1 MQEFEH
7 FFCKKIF
14 LHYFALKQYTFH
26 FNFVSLQTLK
36 IKTRKK
42 MNGKLTLTLL
52 AGLMVLASCKEKKQ
66 TQDIIA
72 PPRVENTQPAE
83 PVRMQPYSKT
93 WAVKWLGK
101 EYKVTVNRAANDSL
115 PIVKDEMDQE
125 FYDNSIALEICRA
138 DGSVAISKTF
148 TKATFEAYIDNNYR
162 KAGILEGL
170 VFDEVDGQCLEFA
183 ASVSL
188 PQTDEYI
195 PLEVKIDNFGNVKIE
210 RDSEMDTNGNGNVK
224 AEKEDDES

>member
-1 MQEFEH
+1 MMNINREV
-7 FFCKKIF
+7 
-14 LHYFALKQYTFH
+14 TF
-26 FNFVSLQTLK
+26 
-36 IKTRKK
+36 
-42 MNGKLTLTLL
+42 TLL
-52 AGLMVLASCKEKKQ
+52 AGLLLLAGCKEKKQ

-72 PPRVENTQPAE
+72 PPKAE
-83 PVRMQPYSKT
+83 YAKPSGPERMQPYSKT
-93 WAVKWLGK
+93 WSVQWLNK
-101 EYKVTVNRAANDSL
+101 TYEVTVNRMPNDSL
-115 PIVKDEMDQE
+115 PIVKDEAGFQ
-125 FYDNSIALEICRA
+125 FVDNSITLEIRRS

-148 TKATFEAYIDNNYR
+148 TKASFDEHLDNNYR

-195 PLEVKIDNFGNVKIE
+195 PLEVKIDNFGNVRIE
-210 RDSEMDTNGNGNVK
+210 RDSDMDTNGNGDVK